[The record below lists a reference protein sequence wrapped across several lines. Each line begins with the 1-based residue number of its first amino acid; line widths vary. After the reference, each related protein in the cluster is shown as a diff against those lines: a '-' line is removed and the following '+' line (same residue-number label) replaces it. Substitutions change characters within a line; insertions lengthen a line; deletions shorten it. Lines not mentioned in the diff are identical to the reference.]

1 MKKRFYLPLG
11 ICFLLGSLVLPAGT
25 VKAQSSKSSTNKPEQ
40 NPSKKMEK
48 IKTIKVE
55 VRGMSC
61 QEGCANGIDASLKNV
76 AGIIKSKTSFD
87 RSSSE
92 ITFDDT
98 KISEK
103 EILAIIEKKGFKA
116 KLSEYIKS

>member
-11 ICFLLGSLVLPAGT
+11 ICFLIGSLVLPAGP
-25 VKAQSSKSSTNKPEQ
+25 VKAQSVKSSKNHPIQ
-40 NPSKKMEK
+40 SPSNKMEK

-55 VRGMSC
+55 VKGMSC

-92 ITFDDT
+92 ITYDET

-103 EILAIIEKKGFKA
+103 EILALIEKKGFKA
-116 KLSEYIKS
+116 KLSENLKL